1 MVAHDSRDHALDR
14 LPHLRISERDYDI
27 KPKASGYASS
37 EDDYPSTYRAMS
49 PAERRFLQTV
59 VPEQRRTVTAY
70 PVTGGYSW
78 PPTAEVATT
87 DAQQQQQQQ
96 QVTDE
101 QKRDPNAMALDPALS
116 SVRSSADGTAAG
128 NGAQAPPELRL
139 IPETLGSAAAESPA
153 ADVEIKEAIAQVPAA
168 QQTLAPPEPP
178 KKETPFSRSPEL
190 RISHKLAERKRRKE
204 MRDLFD
210 ELRDALP
217 QDRGMKAS
225 KVSRFHDVWFMAAI
239 RLPCDCRLPCGRQ
252 VVVKTVPE
260 TIHRVS

>member
-1 MVAHDSRDHALDR
+1 MVAMESRDNHALER
-14 LPHLRISERDYDI
+14 LPHLRISDRDYDI
-27 KPKASGYASS
+27 KPKNAGYASS
-37 EDDYPSTYRAMS
+37 EDDYASTYRAMS

-59 VPEQRRTVTAY
+59 APEQRRPVMAY

-78 PPTAEVATT
+78 PPTADVTTT
-87 DAQQQQQQQ
+87 DTQQQQQQ

-128 NGAQAPPELRL
+128 NAQAPPELRL

-225 KVSRFHDVWFMAAI
+225 KVSA
-239 RLPCDCRLPCGRQ
+239 
-252 VVVKTVPE
+252 
-260 TIHRVS
+260 

>member
-1 MVAHDSRDHALDR
+1 MVAMDPRDHALER
-14 LPHLRISERDYDI
+14 LPNLRISDRGFDVP
-27 KPKASGYASS
+27 PKSVS
-37 EDDYPSTYRAMS
+37 EDDYPASYRGMS

-59 VPEQRRTVTAY
+59 VPEHRRPVTAY

-78 PPTAEVATT
+78 PPTTDVAAP
-87 DAQQQQQQQ
+87 DAQPQQQGS
-96 QVTDE
+96 DD
-101 QKRDPNAMALDPALS
+101 KPDPNAMALDPALS

-128 NGAQAPPELRL
+128 NGATAPPELRL

-153 ADVEIKEAIAQVPAA
+153 ADVEIKEAIAQVPAV
-168 QQTLAPPEPP
+168 QQGLAPPDQ
-178 KKETPFSRSPEL
+178 KKDTPFSRSPEL

-225 KVSRFHDVWFMAAI
+225 KVSSKYRMA
-239 RLPCDCRLPCGRQ
+239 CGRLDC
-252 VVVKTVPE
+252 
-260 TIHRVS
+260 HAL